1 MQTCTLCSNDIDEGD
16 ERQFPNG
23 DIVCDSC
30 SYYCDSCESVIQL
43 DEARVNRGHV
53 YCYDCSFNCENCNE
67 AHDNDDAHTV
77 DGEYWCDSCYQD
89 NSFYCNACE
98 ESYSDRHDYYHV
110 GDDTYCSSCFD
121 SHAYWCDEC
130 DQNFLDDDPCECR
143 NGEGSR
149 CSSCGNRGAIHSYG
163 CKPELHFLGN
173 DKSNLY
179 LGLELETEI
188 YGDLDDAAKFASDA
202 LRGIAIL
209 KHDGSIGRQ
218 GGSRVGN
225 EGFEIVTQPHTHLQ
239 LREHSQVLW
248 DTIDKLRTDYRARS
262 WDAKSNCGIHIHIS
276 RRGFSSGAH
285 THRFLSLVYQNSEQ
299 MMKFAGRKSDYARFN
314 DCYTFDEFDRPVF
327 SLKHKLDRHANTE
340 RYTAV
345 NTQNRDTLEL
355 RFFRGTMNSK
365 GVLATLDLAHAMVE
379 YTRNLRLDDVKMGA
393 LKWDWFVDY
402 VQDNNG
408 LYPDL
413 YNRIPKVA
421 GTVINDKTELNA

>member
-1 MQTCTLCSNDIDEGD
+1 MKACTVCSNDIDEGD
-16 ERQFPNG
+16 ERLFPNG

-30 SYYCDSCESVIQL
+30 SYYCDSCTNVIPQDES
-43 DEARVNRGHV
+43 RVNGSSI
-53 YCYDCSFNCENCNE
+53 YCYDCSFVCENCDS
-67 AHDNDDAHTV
+67 AHENDDAHTV
-77 DGEYWCDSCYQD
+77 NDEYWCQSCYQD
-89 NSFYCNACE
+89 NSFYCDACN
-98 ESYSDRHDYYHV
+98 SNYPDRWDYYGV
-110 GDDTYCSSCFD
+110 QGDTYCSSCFD
-121 SHAYWCDEC
+121 AHAYWCEDCDENFHDDNPC
-130 DQNFLDDDPCECR
+130 DCR
-143 NGEGSR
+143 SDNGR
-149 CSSCGNRGAIHSYG
+149 CPSCNTREAIHSYG
-163 CKPELHFLGN
+163 CKPDLNFLGN

-188 YGDLDDAAKFASDA
+188 YGDINSASEYASEA
-202 LRGIAIL
+202 LAGVAIL

-239 LREHSQVLW
+239 FREHSQALW

-276 RRGFSSGAH
+276 RRGFSSGSH

-314 DCYTFDEFDRPVF
+314 DCYSFDEYDRPVF
-327 SLKHKLDRHANTE
+327 SLKHKLDRHAHTE

-393 LKWDWFVDY
+393 LKWEWFVDY

-413 YNRIPKVA
+413 YNRIPKVS

>member
-1 MQTCTLCSNDIDEGD
+1 MKACTVCSNDIDDGD
-16 ERQFPNG
+16 ERLFPNG

-30 SYYCDSCESVIQL
+30 SYYCDSCSNVIPQDES
-43 DEARVNRGHV
+43 RVNGSSI
-53 YCYDCSFNCENCNE
+53 YCYDCSFVCENCDS
-67 AHDNDDAHTV
+67 AHENDNAHTV
-77 DGEYWCDSCYQD
+77 NDEYWCESCYSD
-89 NSFYCNACE
+89 NSFYCDACN
-98 ESYSDRHDYYHV
+98 SNFPDRWDYYGV
-110 GDDTYCSSCFD
+110 QGDTYCSSCFD
-121 SHAYWCDEC
+121 AHAYWCEDCDENFNDDNPC
-130 DQNFLDDDPCECR
+130 DCR
-143 NGEGSR
+143 NDNSR
-149 CSSCGNRGAIHSYG
+149 CPSCNTRGAIHSYG
-163 CKPELHFLGN
+163 CKPDLYFLGK
-173 DKSNLY
+173 DKHNLY

-188 YGDLDDAAKFASDA
+188 YGDLDSASKFASEA
-202 LRGIAIL
+202 LAGVAIL
-209 KHDGSIGRQ
+209 KNDGSIGRQ
-218 GGSRVGN
+218 NGSRVGN
-225 EGFEIVTQPHTHLQ
+225 DGFEIVTQPHTHLQ
-239 LREHSQVLW
+239 FREHSQVLW
-248 DTIDKLRTDYRARS
+248 DTIDKLRTDHRARS

-314 DCYTFDEFDRPVF
+314 DCYSFDEYDRPVF
-327 SLKHKLDRHANTE
+327 SLKHKLDRRSHTE

-345 NTQNRDTLEL
+345 NTQNQDTLEL

-393 LKWDWFVDY
+393 LKWEWFVDY

>member
-1 MQTCTLCSNDIDEGD
+1 VKACTVCSNDIDDGD
-16 ERQFPNG
+16 ERLFPNG

-30 SYYCDSCESVIQL
+30 SYYCDSCTNVIPQDESRCNDNSI
-43 DEARVNRGHV
+43 
-53 YCYDCSFNCENCNE
+53 YCYDCSFVCENCDE
-67 AHDNDDAHTV
+67 AHELDDAHTV
-77 DGEYWCDSCYQD
+77 NDEYWCQSCYQD
-89 NSFYCNACE
+89 NSFYCDSCDSN
-98 ESYSDRHDYYHV
+98 YPDRWDYYSV
-110 GDDTYCSSCFD
+110 QDNTYCSSCFD
-121 SHAYWCDEC
+121 SHAYWCEEC
-130 DQNFLDDDPCECR
+130 DQNFRDDDPCSCR
-143 NGEGSR
+143 SDEGR
-149 CSSCGNRGAIHSYG
+149 CSSCNTREAIHSYG
-163 CKPELHFLGN
+163 CKPDLNFLGN

-188 YGDLDDAAKFASDA
+188 YGDINDASEFASEA
-202 LRGIAIL
+202 LAGVAIL

-239 LREHSQVLW
+239 FREHSQALW

-276 RRGFSSGAH
+276 RRGFSSGSH
-285 THRFLSLVYQNSEQ
+285 THRFLSLVYQNSEE

-314 DCYTFDEFDRPVF
+314 DCYSFDEYDKPVF
-327 SLKHKLDRHANTE
+327 SLKHKLDRRANTE

-345 NTQNRDTLEL
+345 NTLNRDTLEL

-393 LKWDWFVDY
+393 LKWEWFVDY

-421 GTVINDKTELNA
+421 GTLINDKTELNA